1 MKEKRSIITMDGQG
15 NIALPTDTVSIA
27 MTEWEL
33 CELFGV
39 IAPTIRA
46 GIKALCKSGVLRE
59 YETKHTIKLSDKRSM
74 EVYSLEAIIALAFRI
89 NTFGAEQVRRAIL
102 ERLYLRKEKTGIF
115 FSLNITYH
123 FLLVGNPFQN
133 RCTDICKFRSYPLLY
148 YYPICRSEE

>member
-74 EVYSLEAIIALAFRI
+74 EVYSLEAII
-89 NTFGAEQVRRAIL
+89 
-102 ERLYLRKEKTGIF
+102 
-115 FSLNITYH
+115 
-123 FLLVGNPFQN
+123 
-133 RCTDICKFRSYPLLY
+133 PLLSASTH
-148 YYPICRSEE
+148 SERNRFAEPYLKDCTCEKKKQASSFR

>member
-74 EVYSLEAIIALAFRI
+74 EVYSLEAI
-89 NTFGAEQVRRAIL
+89 L

-115 FSLNITYH
+115 FSLNITDTA
-123 FLLVGNPFQN
+123 NPKYFA
-133 RCTDICKFRSYPLLY
+133 
-148 YYPICRSEE
+148 

>member
-115 FSLNITYH
+115 FSHILTH
-123 FLLVGNPFQN
+123 PKKHLFSALFLRIFCFYSPEQP
-133 RCTDICKFRSYPLLY
+133 RSIFCCVLL
-148 YYPICRSEE
+148 

>member
-15 NIALPTDTVSIA
+15 NITLPTDTGSIA

-59 YETKHTIKLSDKRSM
+59 YEIKHTIKLSDKRSM

-89 NTFGAEQVRRAIL
+89 NSFGTERVRRAIL
-102 ERLYLRKEKTGIF
+102 ERLYLRKEKQSIL
-115 FSLNITYH
+115 FSLNITDTASPKY
-123 FLLVGNPFQN
+123 FA
-133 RCTDICKFRSYPLLY
+133 
-148 YYPICRSEE
+148 

>member
-59 YETKHTIKLSDKRSM
+59 YETK
-74 EVYSLEAIIALAFRI
+74 
-89 NTFGAEQVRRAIL
+89 
-102 ERLYLRKEKTGIF
+102 
-115 FSLNITYH
+115 TYH
-123 FLLVGNPFQN
+123 QTVGQ
-133 RCTDICKFRSYPLLY
+133 TQHGGLQS
-148 YYPICRSEE
+148 

>member
-1 MKEKRSIITMDGQG
+1 MKEKRNIITMDGQG
-15 NIALPTDTVSIA
+15 NIALPTDTGAIA

-46 GIKALCKSGVLRE
+46 GIKALCKNGVLRE
-59 YETKHTIKLSDKRSM
+59 HEIRRTIRLSDKYSV

-102 ERLYLRKEKTGIF
+102 ERLHLRKENTNIF
-115 FSLNITYH
+115 VSFHDRS
-123 FLLVGNPFQN
+123 N
-133 RCTDICKFRSYPLLY
+133 RVAVKS
-148 YYPICRSEE
+148 